1 LPQKKRRGAVDDIRM
16 DQYVWVRPKVR
27 CLMRYKERTAA
38 GEIREHGKFI
48 ELLENEAA

>member
-1 LPQKKRRGAVDDIRM
+1 LPQKNRRGAVDDIRM

>member
-1 LPQKKRRGAVDDIRM
+1 VDDIRM
-16 DQYVWVRPKVR
+16 DQYVWVQPKVR